1 MTDVFANRI
10 KETTTTQGTGTISLA
25 GASSGFESFVTGI
38 GDGNETYYLITDG
51 VDWEI
56 GIGTVTDASPDTLS
70 RDSVKASS
78 NGDALVNWSA
88 GTRDVFG
95 AVPTAELMNE
105 LYEGRASYYADS
117 GAADAYVIA
126 PSPAIQAR
134 TAGLTF
140 AVKIGAGNDSTGV
153 SGGPTLNDGIGSQT
167 IINVDGTTVA
177 AGEIQGGG
185 VHLFAWDGTN
195 YQLLNPRRA
204 GDVSG
209 PGSSTDNALPRFDGP
224 GGKTLQGSSVVV
236 DDSNN
241 MSGVANLTATGT
253 PTLGGLAYPTSDGT
267 SGQVLTTNGSGT
279 LSFAS
284 VGGSVDATARAL
296 AILALMN
303 DDLAA
308 GLNAVAVAYDWSTHT
323 LATATN
329 ANNDQTN
336 EAYTNA
342 LADSAT
348 DASPVSTGGFG
359 NAIFVDRS
367 FSLENGGL
375 VDKLGFAS
383 NTGASNYDLYILE
396 RIGTEDYTPRAKI
409 ANATHTGGGALE
421 YFDLAADYRV
431 PGTGDFYVGID
442 VKSNATQGATSA
454 STFARATRS
463 TGSLTVDTNYN
474 SGWTEGTNKVIVCGA
489 QYVTGN
495 MTLVPSA
502 VTLDTAD
509 PDDVS
514 LWTIVDILDGGD
526 PEADVQCRFT
536 LNDGSN
542 WTTAA
547 VADSVQ
553 PMPGGTDKY
562 LLRFDGDLS
571 ALSGSSFKPEIT
583 TLNSEGVSVEE
594 PIAVPLY

>member
-1 MTDVFANRI
+1 MPRNGSGTYNRAVSDYVFDTVI
-10 KETTTTQGTGTISLA
+10 SETTVNTEMDDLADALSDSLA
-25 GASSGFESFVTGI
+25 K
-38 GDGNETYYLITDG
+38 DGQTT
-51 VDWEI
+51 
-56 GIGTVTDASPDTLS
+56 
-70 RDSVKASS
+70 
-78 NGDALVNWSA
+78 
-88 GTRDVFG
+88 
-95 AVPTAELMNE
+95 PTANLPMGTYRHTGVGN
-105 LYEGRASYYADS
+105 ASARDQYLTVDQYQDGETNWVDGS
-117 GAADAYVIA
+117 GTADAITAAY
-126 PSPAIQAR
+126 SPAITALVDGMFLGVRATAANATTTPTFSPNGLTAR
-134 TAGLTF
+134 TI
-140 AVKIGAGNDSTGV
+140 VK
-153 SGGPTLNDGIGSQT
+153 SGGGALVAGDIAGDGHELLLRYDLSNT
-167 IINVDGTTVA
+167 RW
-177 AGEIQGGG
+177 E
-185 VHLFAWDGTN
+185 
-195 YQLLNPRRA
+195 LLNPTNPSSA
-204 GDVSG
+204 DVSG
-209 PGSSTDNALPRFDGP
+209 PGSSTDNALPRFDGT

-241 MSGVANLTATGT
+241 MSGVANITATGT
-253 PTLGGLAYPTSDGT
+253 PTLGGLAYPTSDG
-267 SGQVLTTNGSGT
+267 SNGQVLTTNGSGT

-284 VGGSVDATARAL
+284 SGGSADTTARAL

-308 GLNAVAVAYDWSTHT
+308 GLNAVAVAYDWSTNT

-329 ANNDQTN
+329 ASNDAAN

-342 LADSAT
+342 LNDSET
-348 DASPVSTGGFG
+348 NASPVSTGGFG

-431 PGTGDFYVGID
+431 PDTGDFYVGID

-514 LWTIVDILDGGD
+514 LWTIVDMLDGGD

-547 VADSVQ
+547 VADSSQ
-553 PMPGGTDKY
+553 SMPGGTDKY

-571 ALSGSSFKPEIT
+571 LLSGSSFKYEIT